1 MIINGQILEH
11 SLFANFIDQ
20 TIQQYTPKTIVEIGT
35 WRGLGSTKR
44 IIDAIINHK
53 TNTHFISL
61 ETNKIFYDEAK
72 QNLAEYTD
80 RVNLIYGRI
89 IEIIDVK
96 NFVLSQALNY
106 QEQGWLN
113 EDIANFSM
121 APNVINSIP
130 EEIDFLL
137 LDGGEFSTYSEW
149 LKLKDRSKII
159 ALDDTNTT
167 KCRKIK
173 QEILSDKN
181 STYEIII
188 DSNDRNGF
196 MFLRKKCI

>member
-1 MIINGQILEH
+1 MSIKGQILKN
-11 SLFANFIDQ
+11 SLFADFINK
-20 TIQQYTPKTIVEIGT
+20 TIKEYSPKNIVEIGT

-44 IIDAIINHK
+44 IIDAIADN
-53 TNTHFISL
+53 NLDCDFISL

-72 QNLAEYTD
+72 QNLKEYTN
-80 RVNLIYGRI
+80 RVNLIYGRV
-89 IEIIDVK
+89 IEIIDVE
-96 NFVLSQALNY
+96 NFIVSQELSH

-113 EDIANFSM
+113 EDIANFAI
-121 APNVINSIP
+121 APNVLSSIP

-167 KCRKIK
+167 KCRKIRE
-173 QEILSDKN
+173 EILSDKN
-181 STYEIII
+181 SIYEIII

-196 MFLRKKCI
+196 MFLRKK

>member
-1 MIINGQILEH
+1 MSIKGQILEN
-11 SLFANFIDQ
+11 SLFADFIHKIIKEYSPQ
-20 TIQQYTPKTIVEIGT
+20 NIVEIGT

-44 IIDAIINHK
+44 IIDAI
-53 TNTHFISL
+53 TNNNLDSNFISL
-61 ETNKIFYDEAK
+61 ETNKVFYDEAK
-72 QNLAEYTD
+72 QNLKEYTD
-80 RVNLIYGRI
+80 HVNLIYGRI

-96 NFVLSQALNY
+96 NFVLSQELNY
-106 QEQGWLN
+106 QEQSWLHA
-113 EDIANFSM
+113 DIADFAV
-121 APNVINSIP
+121 APNVLSSIP

-137 LDGGEFSTYSEW
+137 LDGGEFSTYPEW

-173 QEILSDKN
+173 QEILSENN
-181 STYEIII
+181 SFYEIII

-196 MFLRKKCI
+196 LIAVKN